1 MWSSPEKLDLIAYE
15 AIRGFESDDLEAAL
29 SVFKSSAQLLLDG
42 RGQQRPAL
50 SPSASLIAIAKA
62 ALEDTINA
70 PDFFKRW
77 FLPFRIPNA
86 GFVTAYYEPKVEA
99 RRLPSPDYTTPVLAR
114 PDDLITLNETPLIMS
129 TGEILTSAR
138 KRSNGE
144 YIPYPDRHAIE
155 EQGAA
160 VGAKTLAYV
169 RDPVELFLLQVQGS
183 ARLKFD
189 TGERVG
195 LTYDGRNGWPYTSI
209 GKRLIETGK
218 VRADDMSLDR
228 LKATLREM
236 GVASGAPGR
245 ILMQENR
252 SYVFFAL
259 DETLERRR
267 GPIGGEGCVLT
278 PFRSIA
284 IDRNLWCYGLPFWI
298 STKIPWRDQQE
309 TPFDRLM
316 IAQDTGSAILGAAR
330 ADLFFGSGDQ
340 VGQLAG
346 AVRHKADFIV
356 LLPNESLAL

>member
-1 MWSSPEKLDLIAYE
+1 MWALPEKLELIAFE
-15 AIRGFESDDLEAAL
+15 AISGFERDDLEAAL
-29 SVFKSSAQLLLDG
+29 SVFKSSARRLVDG
-42 RGQQRPAL
+42 RDQQRPAL
-50 SPSASLIAIAKA
+50 PPSSSLIAVAQA
-62 ALEDTINA
+62 ALEEEATA
-70 PDFFKRW
+70 PDFFRRW
-77 FLPFRIPNA
+77 FLPFRIPNP
-86 GFVTAYYEPKVEA
+86 GFVTAYYEPEVEA

-114 PDDLITLNETPLIMS
+114 PEDLVTLNETPLILP

-138 KRSNGE
+138 KQSHGA
-144 YIPYPDRHAIE
+144 YIPYPDRQAIE

-160 VGAKTLAYV
+160 IGAKTLAYV
-169 RDPVELFLLQVQGS
+169 RDPVQLFLLQVQGS

-189 TGERVG
+189 TGERIG

-209 GKRLIETGK
+209 GKRLIETGI

-236 GVASGAPGR
+236 GLAPGAPGR
-245 ILMQENR
+245 QLMQENR

-259 DETLERRR
+259 DETLERQR
-267 GPIGGEGCVLT
+267 GPIGGEGCALT
-278 PFRSIA
+278 PLRSIA

-298 STKIPWRDQQE
+298 STTIPWRDEQE

-340 VGQLAG
+340 AGQLAG

-356 LLPNESLAL
+356 LLPKESFAL